1 MSGQLQT
8 QAVRGN
14 GALRPV
20 PPVLVSEGEEHTNP
34 VGTRTTLDLVAAAC
48 SGSHTAYEDLVAR
61 HQEPL
66 YRFLAIRAASS
77 EDAEELTQET
87 FLRAWQR
94 IHRYDSRWKFSTWLF
109 TIGRRLTV
117 SRYRRAQHVTLGDE
131 ALVGGLESSAADPAH
146 VAGLREERDNLWALA
161 RRVLGE
167 EQRMALWLRYAE
179 DLSTREIGEV
189 LHRRE
194 ATVRVILFRARRRLA
209 GHLESTRADTAPPS
223 ARRTPQIVPRV
234 VLG

>member
-1 MSGQLQT
+1 M
-8 QAVRGN
+8 QAARGN
-14 GALRPV
+14 GALAPV
-20 PPVLVSEGEEHTNP
+20 PPVVVSEGEPHPKP
-34 VGTRTTLDLVAAAC
+34 VGSRTTVELVAAAC
-48 SGSHTAYEDLVAR
+48 EGSHGAYEDLVAR

-66 YRFLAIRAASS
+66 FRFLCLRAASR

-131 ALVGGLESSAADPAH
+131 ALVGGLESSADDPAR
-146 VAGLREERDNLWALA
+146 VAGLREERENLWAVA
-161 RRVLGE
+161 RSVLGE
-167 EQRMALWLRYAE
+167 EQCTALWLRYAE
-179 DLSTREIGEV
+179 DLSTREIGAV
-189 LHRRE
+189 LERRE

-209 GHLESTRADTAPPS
+209 GHLESMRAATSAPSTLSAPSTRRAPH
-223 ARRTPQIVPRV
+223 IVPGV
-234 VLG
+234 VPG